1 MDIVY
6 LNGQYVAASDAKISV
21 FDRGFLF
28 ADSVYEVI
36 PYYQGVG
43 FQLERHLTRLSTSL
57 KAIGITSDIDFE
69 QITNNLVLKNGGGNL
84 SVYLQVTRGA
94 GLRRSH
100 LIDAQMQPT
109 VFACTTAISNNY
121 TMALDDVSAIKVVV
135 CEDLRW
141 QRCDIKSTSLLPN
154 ILAMDLARSK
164 GAHEAILLRNGLIQ
178 EGASSN
184 VFIVKNGCL
193 IAPKVSQAIL
203 SGTTSELVQKIA
215 KQQSIEFSHQD
226 ISYQQLLDADEV
238 WISSS
243 TRGLLPVTQV
253 DEVLIAQGQIG
264 PVWQQLYLLIAEH
277 QNALYARH

>member
-6 LNGQYVAASDAKISV
+6 LNGQYMAAADAKVSV

-36 PYYQGVG
+36 PYYQGIG
-43 FQLERHLTRLSTSL
+43 FQLERHITRLRASL

-69 QITNNLVLKNGGGNL
+69 KITDNLVLQNGGANL

-94 GLRRSH
+94 GLKRSH

-121 TMALDDVSAIKVVV
+121 TMALDDVVAIKVIV

-154 ILAMDLARSK
+154 ILAMDQARSK
-164 GAHEAILLRNGLIQ
+164 GAHEAILVRNGLIQ

-184 VFIVKNGCL
+184 VFMVKNGCL
-193 IAPKVSQAIL
+193 IAPVVSRAIL

-215 KQQSIEFSHQD
+215 KQQNIDFSHQD
-226 ISYQQLLDADEV
+226 ITYQQLLDAEEV

-243 TRGLLPVTQV
+243 TRGLLPVTQI
-253 DEVLIAQGQIG
+253 DESLIAQGQIG
-264 PVWQQLYLLIAEH
+264 PMWQQLYALLAEH
-277 QNALYARH
+277 QHALYSS

>member
-1 MDIVY
+1 M
-6 LNGQYVAASDAKISV
+6 AAADAKVSV

-36 PYYQGVG
+36 PYYQGIG
-43 FQLERHLTRLSTSL
+43 FQLERHLTRLRASL
-57 KAIGITSDIDFE
+57 NAIGIASDINFE
-69 QITNNLVLKNGGGNL
+69 QITNNLVLQNGGGNL

-94 GLRRSH
+94 GLKRSH

-109 VFACTTAISNNY
+109 VFACTTVISNNY
-121 TMALDDVSAIKVVV
+121 TMLLDDVLAIKVIV

-154 ILAMDLARSK
+154 ILAMDQARSK
-164 GAHEAILLRNGLIQ
+164 GAHEAILVRNGLIQ

-184 VFIVKNGCL
+184 VFMVKNGYL
-193 IAPKVSQAIL
+193 IAPKVSRAIL
-203 SGTTSELVQKIA
+203 SGTTSELIQKIA
-215 KQQSIEFSHQD
+215 KQQNIKFSHQD
-226 ISYQQLLDADEV
+226 ITYQQLLSADEV

-253 DEVLIAQGQIG
+253 DESLIAQGQIG
-264 PVWQQLYLLIAEH
+264 PMWQQLYALLAEH
-277 QNALYARH
+277 QHALYLS